1 MEKSIEDKKSK
12 KIEKNLKNKNIK
24 LYTYISMVSIAFAML
39 MVYLF
44 NTYTV
49 NDYVLLVV
57 FSVLSAIAETFLIPL
72 PKIGAV
78 SVSFA
83 LGFSAILL
91 TNPLTAAIINAA
103 GVAFRAPYVDG
114 KGRVHLF
121 NNPFYKSTF
130 NISQYAINAGVS
142 GIVYNL
148 VNNAVN
154 VGFEFFNPVAGAASL
169 MVYILSNTFF
179 MSGLMSILLKEK
191 MMQIWKTSFFGM
203 LINVVL
209 VSLLGIILAF
219 SYNSY
224 RIGGLLLFF
233 IPLLLA
239 RYTFKLY
246 LDMRKNYFDTMN
258 VLVRAIEASDPY
270 TSGHSLRVSA
280 YSEAIAKQLGLPQGK
295 IDVIKSAALL
305 HDIGKIGIDKNILN
319 KTGQLKDEEFEA
331 IKSHTE
337 IGATIVA
344 DLSYLANISDIIRHH
359 HERNDGKGYPDG
371 LSHNNI
377 PLETSILTIADSF
390 DAMTTN
396 RPYRHSLSLE
406 DALSEMKKNAG
417 TQFNPDI
424 IDDSIIALRNTYYNL
439 SE

>member
-1 MEKSIEDKKSK
+1 MVKKTIE
-12 KIEKNLKNKNIK
+12 INKTENHFIK
-24 LYTYISMVSIAFAML
+24 LYAYISILFIIAVILLTYLTRVYEIKDFNLLIAFSIL
-39 MVYLF
+39 
-44 NTYTV
+44 
-49 NDYVLLVV
+49 
-57 FSVLSAIAETFLIPL
+57 SVIAETFLIPL

-83 LGFSAILL
+83 LYYSAILL
-91 TNPLTAAIINAA
+91 TNPLSAAIIAA
-103 GVAFRAPYVDG
+103 FGVAFRCPYVDG

-121 NNPFYKSTF
+121 NSPVYKTIFNVSQFIINSSLAGITYVYIDEIIDLGFVFYNPL
-130 NISQYAINAGVS
+130 AGT
-142 GIVYNL
+142 
-148 VNNAVN
+148 
-154 VGFEFFNPVAGAASL
+154 ASL
-169 MVYILSNTFF
+169 IVYILLNTLF
-179 MSGLMSILLKEK
+179 MSLLMSILLKEK
-191 MMQIWKTSFFGM
+191 ISVIWKNSFFSM
-203 LINVVL
+203 MINVIL
-209 VSLLGIILAF
+209 VGLLGIVLAF

-224 RIGGLLLFF
+224 GIGGLLLFF

-246 LDMRKNYFDTMN
+246 IDMRKNYFDTMN

-280 YSEAIAKQLGLPQGK
+280 YSEAIAKELGMPQGK
-295 IDVIKSAALL
+295 IDFMRSAALL

-319 KTGQLKDEEFEA
+319 KNGKLEKDEFET
-331 IKSHTE
+331 IKSHPA
-337 IGATIVA
+337 IGATIIA
-344 DLSYLANISDIIRHH
+344 DFSYLSNLSDIIKHH

-371 LSHNNI
+371 LSHNSI

-396 RPYRHSLSLE
+396 RPYRHALSLE
-406 DALSEMKKNAG
+406 TALNEIKINSG

-424 IDDSIIALRNTYYNL
+424 VDEAIIALKNTYYSL